1 MARTWLYG
9 GASLAVLSAALFQ
22 VYIRS
27 PALNVHGVHREIH
40 PINHNNCQS
49 VPEITILSSGIMYLA
64 CAGTIESRTA
74 WMPTLDALNATA
86 VLTRSTADYLATYD
100 TSTGAITKLAVRGL
114 SDPRG
119 LNLHGMDV
127 VPDELDPTM
136 LWIYLVNH
144 RPEPESPHKGANS
157 VIEILKTRVGADY
170 VEWVQTVEDAH
181 VIVTPNDIVGANNG
195 KEFWFTNDNGA
206 KVGIMLC
213 SGSVLRLSAIVILH
227 MGARELQFIFSGAME
242 SFGDGSFWV
251 GDYRNGQLTVHKPN
265 KDKTLQH
272 VATVMTGLPLD
283 NLALSADGSI
293 IAAAIPK
300 VHLLSDAMNN
310 RSSNVPST
318 VLRVPNA
325 TLGGNYKVE
334 KIYED
339 EGQLGSFGTT
349 AAMYEDRLFIH
360 GESPQASLPLADSQ
374 RISQDSWLLGC
385 WSARSPCQAEP
396 DRSTWL
402 DRRSGSGGERY
413 AADVYVRKLNWMIK
427 RIYKRPSR
435 DFKRI
440 LVSPQTGPCLGALWA
455 AIRVNSIRLSVL
467 WRNIG
472 RRQVP
477 TPLQI
482 EVRTHAKRLRVRV
495 LPLSELMSEN
505 VSTVLPQGAGY
516 GVGIGLFFSAFMLGL
531 TWIQARYTGFS
542 PSNSEEFSSASRSVK
557 PGLIAS
563 GIVSAWT
570 WAATLLQSSAVAYK
584 YGISGP
590 WWYGAGRCM
599 PFENE
604 STGLTYPP
612 CPGATIQVLLFAML
626 AAKLKLNSP
635 NAHTFLEII
644 GARWGTAAHL
654 IFLFFG
660 LATNIIVSSMLI
672 LGGSA
677 TVTDL
682 TGMNTIAAC
691 FLIPIGVAIY
701 VVAGG
706 MRATLLCDYTHTAV
720 LFAIILTFI
729 FTAYSTSPKIG
740 SPSRM
745 HELLVEASIAKPV
758 AGNAQGSYLTIFT
771 RHTSYNWATKI
782 PTGNFATVFNDQAYW
797 QRAIASKPQSCVKA
811 YLLGGLAWFSIP
823 FTFATTLGLAA
834 VALHNDPDMRPLSPA
849 DVSAGL
855 PAPSAAAALLGTS
868 GAAAMLILLFLA
880 VTSATSAE
888 LIAVSSLLTYDV
900 YKRYINPRATEAQI
914 MRVSHLMYCYHWT
927 LGSNQPI
934 VCSQEHGVA
943 VYFHAS
949 HSGFMIELWKTYFET
964 RGTLLGS
971 AVVPIALCITWQ
983 KASKIGC
990 IVGAISGLFAGIIA
1004 WLVTTSTLNDKVIN
1018 VTTSGGDYEMLA
1030 GNLAAIGVGGIIS
1043 VVWSYL
1049 RPDDFSFDVTRAL
1062 NAPVHPHAAPT
1073 TGSGTHTPPEDE
1085 KKQSD
1090 IGSGDIRIVPAEDD
1104 DKHDR
1109 GVTHDEDLDPIALK
1123 GAFRFAAWSSI
1134 GLLIVMIILI
1144 PFPLFFSQ
1152 VVFGTKGLTTWVA
1165 VGIAWTFLAAFTVV
1179 IYPLYESRQALFLV
1193 SKGIVKV
1200 CEDPIKMAFHLLN
1213 SLQDI
1218 FHPGSGKYSES
1229 SPAKEGT
1236 A

>member
-1 MARTWLYG
+1 
-9 GASLAVLSAALFQ
+9 
-22 VYIRS
+22 
-27 PALNVHGVHREIH
+27 
-40 PINHNNCQS
+40 
-49 VPEITILSSGIMYLA
+49 
-64 CAGTIESRTA
+64 
-74 WMPTLDALNATA
+74 
-86 VLTRSTADYLATYD
+86 
-100 TSTGAITKLAVRGL
+100 
-114 SDPRG
+114 
-119 LNLHGMDV
+119 
-127 VPDELDPTM
+127 
-136 LWIYLVNH
+136 
-144 RPEPESPHKGANS
+144 
-157 VIEILKTRVGADY
+157 
-170 VEWVQTVEDAH
+170 
-181 VIVTPNDIVGANNG
+181 
-195 KEFWFTNDNGA
+195 
-206 KVGIMLC
+206 
-213 SGSVLRLSAIVILH
+213 
-227 MGARELQFIFSGAME
+227 
-242 SFGDGSFWV
+242 
-251 GDYRNGQLTVHKPN
+251 
-265 KDKTLQH
+265 
-272 VATVMTGLPLD
+272 
-283 NLALSADGSI
+283 
-293 IAAAIPK
+293 
-300 VHLLSDAMNN
+300 
-310 RSSNVPST
+310 
-318 VLRVPNA
+318 
-325 TLGGNYKVE
+325 
-334 KIYED
+334 
-339 EGQLGSFGTT
+339 
-349 AAMYEDRLFIH
+349 
-360 GESPQASLPLADSQ
+360 
-374 RISQDSWLLGC
+374 
-385 WSARSPCQAEP
+385 
-396 DRSTWL
+396 
-402 DRRSGSGGERY
+402 
-413 AADVYVRKLNWMIK
+413 
-427 RIYKRPSR
+427 
-435 DFKRI
+435 
-440 LVSPQTGPCLGALWA
+440 
-455 AIRVNSIRLSVL
+455 
-467 WRNIG
+467 
-472 RRQVP
+472 
-477 TPLQI
+477 
-482 EVRTHAKRLRVRV
+482 
-495 LPLSELMSEN
+495 MSEN

-516 GVGIGLFFSAFMLGL
+516 GVVVGIGLFFSAFMLGL

-590 WWYGAGRCM
+590 WWYGA
-599 PFENE
+599 
-604 STGLTYPP
+604 
-612 CPGATIQVLLFAML
+612 GATIQVLLFAML

-729 FTAYSTSPKIG
+729 FTAYATSPKIG

-745 HELLVEASIAKPV
+745 HELLVEAAASKPV
-758 AGNAQGSYLTIFT
+758 SGNAQGSYLTMRSKNGLIFGVI
-771 RHTSYNWATKI
+771 NI
-782 PTGNFATVFNDQAYW
+782 IGNFATVFNDQAYW

-914 MRVSHLMYCYHWT
+914 MRVSHLMVAFFAICMGLFGLIFYY
-927 LGSNQPI
+927 I
-934 VCSQEHGVA
+934 GVSMGWL
-943 VYFHAS
+943 YT
-949 HSGFMIELWKTYFET
+949 FM
-964 RGTLLGS
+964 GTLLGS

-990 IVGAISGLFAGIIA
+990 IVGAVAGLFSGIIA
-1004 WLVTTSTLNDKVIN
+1004 WLVTTSSLNDKVIN

-1062 NAPVHPHAAPT
+1062 NAPTRTHGAPT

-1090 IGSGDIRIVPAEDD
+1090 IGSGDVRIIPAEDD
-1104 DKHDR
+1104 EKHDQ
-1109 GVTHDEDLDPIALK
+1109 GVTHDEDLDPVALK

-1134 GLLIVMIILI
+1134 GLLIVMIIVI

-1165 VGIAWTFLAAFTVV
+1165 VGITWTFLAAFTVV
-1179 IYPLYESRQALFLV
+1179 IYPLYESRQALYLV
-1193 SKGIVKV
+1193 SKGV
-1200 CEDPIKMAFHLLN
+1200 IK
-1213 SLQDI
+1213 DI
-1218 FHPGSGKYSES
+1218 FNPGSGKYSES
-1229 SPAKEGT
+1229 SAAQEST

>member
-1 MARTWLYG
+1 
-9 GASLAVLSAALFQ
+9 
-22 VYIRS
+22 
-27 PALNVHGVHREIH
+27 
-40 PINHNNCQS
+40 
-49 VPEITILSSGIMYLA
+49 MYLA

-206 KVGIMLC
+206 KVGIRRYIDALFWLRTTFVGYC
-213 SGSVLRLSAIVILH
+213 HITHGCKRASIHLLGSNGIVR
-227 MGARELQFIFSGAME
+227 AS
-242 SFGDGSFWV
+242 DGSFWV

-334 KIYED
+334 KASYPRIAVHPWTPGSSD
-339 EGQLGSFGTT
+339 VGLQDPPAKPSLIDLLGSIGAQAQEESDTLQ
-349 AAMYEDRLFIH
+349 MYMTYIT
-360 GESPQASLPLADSQ
+360 Q
-374 RISQDSWLLGC
+374 
-385 WSARSPCQAEP
+385 
-396 DRSTWL
+396 
-402 DRRSGSGGERY
+402 
-413 AADVYVRKLNWMIK
+413 
-427 RIYKRPSR
+427 
-435 DFKRI
+435 
-440 LVSPQTGPCLGALWA
+440 
-455 AIRVNSIRLSVL
+455 
-467 WRNIG
+467 
-472 RRQVP
+472 
-477 TPLQI
+477 
-482 EVRTHAKRLRVRV
+482 KRLRVRV

-516 GVGIGLFFSAFMLGL
+516 GVVVGIGLFFSAFMLGL

-590 WWYGAGRCM
+590 WWYGA
-599 PFENE
+599 
-604 STGLTYPP
+604 
-612 CPGATIQVLLFAML
+612 GATIQVLLFAML

-758 AGNAQGSYLTIFT
+758 AGNAQGSYLTMRSKNGLIFGVI
-771 RHTSYNWATKI
+771 NI
-782 PTGNFATVFNDQAYW
+782 IGNFATVFNDQAYW

-914 MRVSHLMYCYHWT
+914 MRVSHLMVAFFAICMG
-927 LGSNQPI
+927 LFGSNQPI

-1193 SKGIVKV
+1193 SKGIVK
-1200 CEDPIKMAFHLLN
+1200 
-1213 SLQDI
+1213 DI